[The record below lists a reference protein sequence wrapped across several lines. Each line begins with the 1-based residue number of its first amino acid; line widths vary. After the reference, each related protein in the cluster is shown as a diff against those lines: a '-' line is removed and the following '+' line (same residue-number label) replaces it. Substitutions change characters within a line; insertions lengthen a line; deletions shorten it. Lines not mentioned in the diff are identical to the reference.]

1 MSQEPDR
8 VVDRH
13 EGEKGSQGQ
22 DVEGRRHQGHRAGRR
37 RPPETSIPLT
47 TLTGFIIPLPTRAA
61 PRIAITITM
70 TMTMTIA
77 IATVPS
83 LTAALYPTTATNR
96 ATAIVPPTGEVC

>member
-22 DVEGRRHQGHRAGRR
+22 DVEGRRHQGHQAG
-37 RPPETSIPLT
+37 PPETSIPLT
-47 TLTGFIIPLPTRAA
+47 TLTGFIIPLPNRAA
-61 PRIAITITM
+61 PRIAIAITM
-70 TMTMTIA
+70 T

-83 LTAALYPTTATNR
+83 LTTALYPTTATNPT
-96 ATAIVPPTGEVC
+96 TAIVPPTGEVC